1 MSAEFLY
8 FAHALADR
16 AREVSLKFFRRGVAV
31 ESKDDASP
39 VTRADRECEIAMR
52 EMLAD
57 KYPSH
62 AVVGEEFGA
71 TGSAE
76 LQWVIDPI
84 DGTRSFVTGSPL
96 FCTLIALTRGG
107 IPIVGVIDVPALGER
122 WAAAEGIAAEFNGG
136 LCRASDCKK
145 IADATVTTTTLGWGD
160 ASEDSALTR
169 LMSACRTS
177 RLGGDSFNYG
187 CVAAGFADI
196 AVDTAMKPHDFL
208 ALAPIVSTAGGVISD
223 WENRPLTLQ
232 SGENVIASATSE
244 LHHQALRAL
253 NNEK

>member
-1 MSAEFLY
+1 MSAEFLN

-145 IADATVTTTTLGWGD
+145 IAGRDRYNND
-160 ASEDSALTR
+160 
-169 LMSACRTS
+169 S
-177 RLGGDSFNYG
+177 RLGRCIGRFRADSLN
-187 CVAAGFADI
+187 VRLPHFAI
-196 AVDTAMKPHDFL
+196 GRRFF
-208 ALAPIVSTAGGVISD
+208 
-223 WENRPLTLQ
+223 Q
-232 SGENVIASATSE
+232 
-244 LHHQALRAL
+244 LRL
-253 NNEK
+253 RRRRFRRYCR